1 MIELQEGH
9 RAIELKRD
17 VLELHCFPRELCAL
31 RLSALRYKGFQFR
44 TPYLIF
50 RAGLSMVGS
59 SHRPPSDV
67 WLRLR
72 QKTLETLMN
81 IFDLSGRAAIVT
93 GGNGGIGLGIAQALA
108 AAGCSVSIW
117 GRNAEKN
124 KNAAA
129 TMAGC
134 AGRIDSRI
142 CDVADAASVKAAMA
156 ATLETFGRVD
166 GCFANA
172 GIGGGGRH
180 AFIDRTEEQWRTM
193 FATNLDGVF
202 HVFQAAARHMT
213 ERAASGDAFGR
224 LVATSSLASLFG
236 TARNEHYAATKA
248 AINALVRALAVELAR
263 QGVTANAILPGWIKS
278 DMTAGIMANEKFVA
292 NVMPRIPMRRFGEPA
307 DFGGIAVYLMSGASS
322 YHTADC
328 FVIDGG
334 YTAF

>member
-1 MIELQEGH
+1 
-9 RAIELKRD
+9 
-17 VLELHCFPRELCAL
+17 
-31 RLSALRYKGFQFR
+31 
-44 TPYLIF
+44 
-50 RAGLSMVGS
+50 
-59 SHRPPSDV
+59 
-67 WLRLR
+67 
-72 QKTLETLMN
+72 MN
-81 IFDLSGRAAIVT
+81 MFDLTGRVAVVT

-108 AAGCSVSIW
+108 SAGCNVSIW

-124 KNAAA
+124 KAAAA
-129 TMAGC
+129 TMA
-134 AGRIDSRI
+134 AGPGKVDIRA
-142 CDVADAASVKAAMA
+142 CDVTDPASVSDAMK
-156 ATLETFGRVD
+156 ATLDTFGRLD

-172 GIGGGGRH
+172 GIGGGGRR
-180 AFIDRTEEQWRTM
+180 AFIDRTEEEWRTM

-213 ERAASGDAFGR
+213 ERANNGDRFGR

-263 QGVTANAILPGWIKS
+263 YGVTANAILPGWIKS
-278 DMTAGIMANEKFVA
+278 EMTAKIMSDEKFVG
-292 NVMPRIPMRRFGEPA
+292 NVMPRIPVRRFGEPS

-322 YHTADC
+322 YHTGDC

>member
-1 MIELQEGH
+1 
-9 RAIELKRD
+9 
-17 VLELHCFPRELCAL
+17 
-31 RLSALRYKGFQFR
+31 
-44 TPYLIF
+44 
-50 RAGLSMVGS
+50 
-59 SHRPPSDV
+59 
-67 WLRLR
+67 
-72 QKTLETLMN
+72 MN
-81 IFDLSGRAAIVT
+81 MFDLGGRVAVIT

-108 AAGCSVSIW
+108 SAGCNVSIW

-124 KNAAA
+124 KAAAA
-129 TMAGC
+129 TMA
-134 AGRIDSRI
+134 AGPGKVDIRV
-142 CDVADAASVKAAMA
+142 CDVTDSASVRDAMK
-156 ATLETFGRVD
+156 ATLDTFGRLD

-172 GIGGGGRH
+172 GIGGGGRR
-180 AFIDRTEEQWRTM
+180 AFIERTEEEWRTM

-213 ERAASGDAFGR
+213 ERANNGDRFGR

-263 QGVTANAILPGWIKS
+263 YGVTANAILPGWIKS
-278 DMTAGIMANEKFVA
+278 DMTAKIMSDEKFVG
-292 NVMPRIPMRRFGEPA
+292 NVMPRIPMRRFGEPS

>member
-1 MIELQEGH
+1 
-9 RAIELKRD
+9 
-17 VLELHCFPRELCAL
+17 VLELHLFPLGL
-31 RLSALRYKGFQFR
+31 RRRVISSGGTKGFG
-44 TPYLIF
+44 LEAIF
-50 RAGLSMVGS
+50 DFPNELVHGS
-59 SHRPPSDV
+59 KETISPRPDARPN
-67 WLRLR
+67 LR
-72 QKTLETLMN
+72 QTTLETLMSM
-81 IFDLSGRAAIVT
+81 FDLTGRVAVIT

-124 KNAAA
+124 NSAAA
-129 TMAGC
+129 TMAGA
-134 AGRIDSRI
+134 AGKVDSRV
-142 CDVADAASVKAAMA
+142 CDVSDPASVKAAMK
-156 ATLETFGRVD
+156 ATLDAFGRVD

-172 GIGGGGRH
+172 GIGGGGRR
-180 AFIDRTEEQWRTM
+180 AFIDRSEEEWRKM

-213 ERAASGDAFGR
+213 ERAEAGDRFGR

-248 AINALVRALAVELAR
+248 AINALCRALAVELAR

-292 NVMPRIPMRRFGEPA
+292 NVMPRIPVRRFGEPE
-307 DFGGIAVYLMSGASS
+307 DFGGIAVYLMSKASS

>member
-1 MIELQEGH
+1 M
-9 RAIELKRD
+9 
-17 VLELHCFPRELCAL
+17 
-31 RLSALRYKGFQFR
+31 
-44 TPYLIF
+44 
-50 RAGLSMVGS
+50 
-59 SHRPPSDV
+59 
-67 WLRLR
+67 
-72 QKTLETLMN
+72 ETLAR
-81 IFDLSGRAAIVT
+81 IFDLTGRVAVIT

-108 AAGCSVSIW
+108 SAGCNVSIW

-134 AGRIDSRI
+134 TGKVDTRI
-142 CDVADAASVKAAMA
+142 CDV
-156 ATLETFGRVD
+156 
-166 GCFANA
+166 ANA

-180 AFIDRTEEQWRTM
+180 AFIDRTEEQWRSM
-193 FATNLDGVF
+193 FAANLDGVF

-213 ERAASGDAFGR
+213 ERANSG
-224 LVATSSLASLFG
+224 
-236 TARNEHYAATKA
+236 NEHYAATKA

-278 DMTAGIMANEKFVA
+278 DMTAGIMANEKFVGA
-292 NVMPRIPMRRFGEPA
+292 VMPRIPMRRFGEPS
-307 DFGGIAVYLMSGASS
+307 DFGGVAVYLMSKASS

>member
-1 MIELQEGH
+1 
-9 RAIELKRD
+9 
-17 VLELHCFPRELCAL
+17 
-31 RLSALRYKGFQFR
+31 
-44 TPYLIF
+44 
-50 RAGLSMVGS
+50 
-59 SHRPPSDV
+59 
-67 WLRLR
+67 
-72 QKTLETLMN
+72 MN
-81 IFDLSGRAAIVT
+81 IFDLSGRVAIVT
-93 GGNGGIGLGIAQALA
+93 GGNGGIGLGIAQALG
-108 AAGCSVSIW
+108 AAGCSVSIC

-124 KNAAA
+124 KNAAS

-134 AGRIDSRI
+134 AGKVDTRI

-156 ATLETFGRVD
+156 ATLEAFGRVD

-172 GIGGGGRH
+172 GIGGGGRR
-180 AFIDRTEEQWRTM
+180 AFIDRTEDEWRKM

-213 ERAASGDAFGR
+213 ERATAGDRFGR

-248 AINALVRALAVELAR
+248 AINALCRALAVELAR
-263 QGVTANAILPGWIKS
+263 HGVTSNAILPGWIRS
-278 DMTAGIMANEKFVA
+278 DMTARVLADEKFVGA
-292 NVMPRIPMRRFGEPA
+292 VMPRIPVRRFGEPS
-307 DFGGIAVYLMSGASS
+307 DFGGIAVYLMSNASS

>member
-1 MIELQEGH
+1 MVVTGTSAAIR
-9 RAIELKRD
+9 RAANAR
-17 VLELHCFPRELCAL
+17 HN
-31 RLSALRYKGFQFR
+31 Q
-44 TPYLIF
+44 T
-50 RAGLSMVGS
+50 
-59 SHRPPSDV
+59 
-67 WLRLR
+67 
-72 QKTLETLMN
+72 ETLMS
-81 IFDLSGRAAIVT
+81 IFDLSGRVAVIT

-108 AAGCSVSIW
+108 TAGCNVSIW

-124 KNAAA
+124 KSAAA
-129 TMAGC
+129 SMAGC
-134 AGRIDSRI
+134 TGAVDARI
-142 CDVADAASVKAAMA
+142 CDVSDSTSVKSAMA
-156 ATLETFGRVD
+156 ATLERFGRVD

-172 GIGGGGRH
+172 GIGGGGRR

-213 ERAASGDAFGR
+213 ERATAGDAFGR

-263 QGVTANAILPGWIKS
+263 HGVTANAILPGWIKS
-278 DMTAGIMANEKFVA
+278 DMTAGVLADEKFVGA
-292 NVMPRIPMRRFGEPA
+292 VMPRIPMRRFGEPT
-307 DFGGIAVYLMSGASS
+307 DFGGIAVYLMSKASS

>member
-1 MIELQEGH
+1 ME
-9 RAIELKRD
+9 
-17 VLELHCFPRELCAL
+17 
-31 RLSALRYKGFQFR
+31 
-44 TPYLIF
+44 TP
-50 RAGLSMVGS
+50 
-59 SHRPPSDV
+59 
-67 WLRLR
+67 
-72 QKTLETLMN
+72 MN
-81 IFDLSGRAAIVT
+81 IFDLSGRVAVIT

-108 AAGCSVSIW
+108 AAGCNVSIW

-124 KNAAA
+124 ERAVA

-134 AGRIDSRI
+134 AGKADALV
-142 CDVADAASVKAAMA
+142 CDVSDAASVKAAMA
-156 ATLETFGRVD
+156 ATLDKFGRVD

-180 AFIDRTEEQWRTM
+180 AFIDRTEEQWHKM

-213 ERAASGDAFGR
+213 ERATSGDPFGR

-248 AINALVRALAVELAR
+248 AINALCRALAVELAR
-263 QGVTANAILPGWIKS
+263 HGVTANAILPGWIKS

-292 NVMPRIPMRRFGEPA
+292 NVMPRIPMRRFGEPS
-307 DFGGIAVYLMSGASS
+307 DFGGIAVYLMSKASS
-322 YHTADC
+322 YHSADC

>member
-1 MIELQEGH
+1 
-9 RAIELKRD
+9 
-17 VLELHCFPRELCAL
+17 VP
-31 RLSALRYKGFQFR
+31 RYKGFILEAIFDFSGSLVHGWCR
-44 TPYLIF
+44 TLPPTG
-50 RAGLSMVGS
+50 RAVNA
-59 SHRPPSDV
+59 
-67 WLRLR
+67 R
-72 QKTLETLMN
+72 QTELETLMS
-81 IFDLSGRAAIVT
+81 IFDLTGRVAVIT

-108 AAGCSVSIW
+108 AAGCNVSIW

-124 KNAAA
+124 KSAAA

-134 AGRIDSRI
+134 NGKVDARV
-142 CDVADAASVKAAMA
+142 CDVTDPASVKSAIA
-156 ATLETFGRVD
+156 ATLERFGRVD

-213 ERAASGDAFGR
+213 ERATAGDPFGR

-263 QGVTANAILPGWIKS
+263 QGVTSNAILPGWIKS
-278 DMTAGIMANEKFVA
+278 DMTAGIMANEKFVGA
-292 NVMPRIPMRRFGEPA
+292 VMPRIPMRRFGEPS
-307 DFGGIAVYLMSGASS
+307 DFGGIAVYLMSKASS

>member
-1 MIELQEGH
+1 MTARIFIAQ
-9 RAIELKRD
+9 I
-17 VLELHCFPRELCAL
+17 PRIGNTA
-31 RLSALRYKGFQFR
+31 
-44 TPYLIF
+44 
-50 RAGLSMVGS
+50 
-59 SHRPPSDV
+59 
-67 WLRLR
+67 
-72 QKTLETLMN
+72 MN
-81 IFDLSGRAAIVT
+81 IFDLSGRTAVVT

-108 AAGCSVSIW
+108 AAGCNVSIW

-124 KNAAA
+124 QSAVR
-129 TMAGC
+129 TMAGSSGKVD
-134 AGRIDSRI
+134 AQI
-142 CDVADAASVKAAMA
+142 CDVSDPASVKAAMA
-156 ATLETFGRVD
+156 ATLGAFGRVD

-180 AFIDRTEEQWRTM
+180 AFIDRTEQQWRGM

-202 HVFQAAARHMT
+202 YVFQAAARHMT
-213 ERAASGDAFGR
+213 ERATAGDAFGR

-278 DMTAGIMANEKFVA
+278 DMTADLMANDKFVA
-292 NVMPRIPMRRFGEPA
+292 NVMPRIPMRRFGEPT